1 MGVDVPKVGDGRPA
15 RRSGGKPRRLLV
27 AALLGTAGLI
37 WATLLPQATLLPEPS
52 TVVAA
57 TVAPAPAP
65 SCRGWADPFAPPPTI
80 RVGHVDH
87 GVVVSVTDLSF
98 DAYVSRAVAARWPAS
113 APPAALEAG
122 AIVTRQAA
130 WYLAMHGHEGYMLA
144 NGTCYDARDDAVD
157 FALAPAPAVLAEH
170 VAALAA
176 TASLTLRKT
185 AFAEPFILPLVHEGT
200 DDTCPAGPVS
210 VHPIVPR
217 RGVIACA
224 LAGLDARAILHRYL
238 DPGLTIIDATEI
250 GGPSRYDTAVAAS
263 RAAVP
268 VGPAG
273 AVFIATGLNYADA
286 LAGGPAAAKLGGSL
300 LLVPGTFVPPSVAA
314 ELQRLEP
321 AAIRVLGG
329 PSVVSEGV
337 LAALRSYCPNV
348 ARVSGPSRYET
359 AIAVSRSAFGPGTG
373 TVFVATG
380 ANFPDA
386 LAGASAAASIGAP
399 VLLVPGITPPGGP
412 FASGLAAELRRLAP
426 ATIHVLGSTAVVGA
440 ETFTW
445 LKAFAPTV
453 DRLAGATRY
462 ETAAAISRAI
472 YPAGVER
479 LIVATGDNFPDALAA
494 APLGGPLLL
503 VPGSGAWPA
512 AAVVAEARRL
522 GAPRI
527 VVLGAN
533 SVVPDLAV
541 AALSGAEPPPPS
553 GRILER
559 YFCTALPGTP
569 LLDGQGI
576 PMTVY
581 AGKAQYNP
589 VQVSQFGL
597 ARFERWLWTGDDTD
611 RETFL
616 RMADWLVA
624 TQKPTGLWH
633 YTFAYGGQPVPWWSG
648 MAQGQAVS
656 LLVRALQETGSAAYR
671 DAAALA
677 VPTMR
682 RTIANAGAATFEGG
696 RYWIQ
701 EYIPPYSRDTLNGFM
716 FSIVGLD
723 EWIAVSGDATAAGWR
738 REALATLVGWLPRF
752 DTGHWSYYNLSPSPG
767 STLSGQPSSIKYHVI
782 HVVQLRHLAMATRDP
797 VLRTFASRWA
807 TYAANPPSGAR

>member
-1 MGVDVPKVGDGRPA
+1 MTSVVE
-15 RRSGGKPRRLLV
+15 
-27 AALLGTAGLI
+27 
-37 WATLLPQATLLPEPS
+37 LP
-52 TVVAA
+52 
-57 TVAPAPAP
+57 
-65 SCRGWADPFAPPPTI
+65 
-80 RVGHVDH
+80 
-87 GVVVSVTDLSF
+87 F
-98 DAYVSRAVAARWPAS
+98 DAYVSRALAARWPAS
-113 APPAALEAG
+113 TPPAALEIG

-144 NGTCYDARDDAVD
+144 NGTCYDARDDAIDLV
-157 FALAPAPAVLAEH
+157 LADSSAVLASH
-170 VAALAA
+170 VEALAA

-185 AFAEPFILPLVHEGT
+185 AFAEPFFLPLVHEGS
-200 DDTCPAGPVS
+200 DDTGSAGPVS
-210 VHPIVPR
+210 PHPIVPR

-224 LAGLDARAILHRYL
+224 LAGQDARAILHRYL
-238 DPGLTIIDATEI
+238 DPGLTIVDATEI

-268 VGPAG
+268 VAPAG
-273 AVFIATGLNYADA
+273 TVFIATGLDYADA

-300 LLVPGTFVPPSVAA
+300 LLVPGTSVPSAVAA
-314 ELQRLEP
+314 ELKRLQP

-329 PSVVSEGV
+329 PTVVSDGV
-337 LAALRSYCPNV
+337 LTVLRAYSPDV

-359 AIAVSRSAFGPGTG
+359 AIATSRAAFGPGTT

-399 VLLVPGITPPGGP
+399 VLLVPGIGAPREP
-412 FASGLAAELRRLAP
+412 FASALAAELRRLAP
-426 ATIHVLGSTAVVGA
+426 ATIHVLGSSAVVSA
-440 ETFTW
+440 ETLAW
-445 LKAFAPTV
+445 LEPFAPTV
-453 DRLAGATRY
+453 DRLAGTTRY
-462 ETAAAISRAI
+462 ETAAAIAAAI
-472 YPAGVER
+472 YPAGIER

-494 APLGGPLLL
+494 APLRGPLLL
-503 VPGSGAWPA
+503 VSGSGAWPA
-512 AAVVAEARRL
+512 AAVTAEAHRL
-522 GAPRI
+522 GAAQI

-541 AALSGAEPPPPS
+541 TALTGAAPPPPS
-553 GRILER
+553 GRLLER

-569 LLDGQGI
+569 ILDGQGI

-597 ARFERWLWTGDDTD
+597 AQFERWLRTGDEAD
-611 RETFL
+611 RATFL

-624 TQKPTGLWH
+624 TQKSTGLWH
-633 YTFAYGGQPVPWWSG
+633 YTFAYGGQPIPWWSG

-656 LLVRALQETGSAAYR
+656 LLVRAFQETGMQAYR
-671 DAAALA
+671 NAAALA

-682 RTIANAGAATFEGG
+682 RTIPNGGTATIDGG

-723 EWIAVSGDATAAGWR
+723 EWIATTGDPTAASWR
-738 REALATLVGWLPRF
+738 REALGTLVARLPRF
-752 DTGHWSYYNLSPSPG
+752 DTGHWSYYNLSPPPG
-767 STLSGQPSSIKYHVI
+767 STLPGQTASIKYHVI
-782 HVVQLRHLAMATRDP
+782 HVIQLRHLASVSRDP
-797 VLRTFASRWA
+797 VLRTFATRWA
-807 TYAANPPSGAR
+807 AYAASPPAGVH

>member
-1 MGVDVPKVGDGRPA
+1 ML
-15 RRSGGKPRRLLV
+15 RRLLA
-27 AALLGTAGLI
+27 AALLAAVWLTQTA
-37 WATLLPQATLLPEPS
+37 LPPAPSAVQAA
-52 TVVAA
+52 AA
-57 TVAPAPAP
+57 TP
-65 SCRGWADPFAPPPTI
+65 SCRGWADPFAPPPTV
-80 RVGHVDH
+80 RVGRVEQ
-87 GVVVSVTDLSF
+87 GVVTSVVELPF
-98 DAYVSRAVAARWPAS
+98 DTYVSRAMAARWPAS
-113 APPAALEAG
+113 APPAALEVG

-144 NGTCYDARDDAVD
+144 NGTCFDARDDGVD
-157 FALAPAPAVLAEH
+157 LVLAAGTSVLPQHAE
-170 VAALAA
+170 AIAA

-185 AFAEPFILPLVHEGT
+185 ALAEPFFLPLVREGP
-200 DDTCPAGPVS
+200 DDTCSPGPVS
-210 VHPIVPR
+210 PHPIVPR
-217 RGVIACA
+217 RDVIACA
-224 LAGLDARAILHRYL
+224 LAGQDARAILHRYL
-238 DPGLTIIDATEI
+238 DPGLTIVDATEI

-273 AVFIATGLNYADA
+273 TVFIATGLNYADA

-300 LLVPGTFVPPSVAA
+300 LLVPGTSVPPSVAA
-314 ELQRLEP
+314 ELRRLQP

-329 PSVVSEGV
+329 PTVVSDGV
-337 LAALRSYCPNV
+337 LAALRAHCPDV

-359 AIAVSRSAFGPGTG
+359 AIAVSRTAFGPGTT

-386 LAGASAAASIGAP
+386 LAGASAAASTGAP
-399 VLLVPGITPPGGP
+399 VLLVPGIVAPREP
-412 FASGLAAELRRLAP
+412 FASALATELRRLAP
-426 ATIHVLGSTAVVGA
+426 GMIHVLGSNAAVGD
-440 ETFTW
+440 ETLAW
-445 LKAFAPTV
+445 LEAFAPNV

-462 ETAAAISRAI
+462 ETAAAIAHAI

-503 VPGSGAWPA
+503 VSGSGAWPA
-512 AAVVAEARRL
+512 AAVTAETHRL
-522 GAPRI
+522 EATRI

-541 AALSGAEPPPPS
+541 TALSGAAPPPPS
-553 GRILER
+553 GRVLER

-569 LLDGQGI
+569 ILDGQGI

-581 AGKAQYNP
+581 AGRAQYNP

-597 ARFERWLWTGDDTD
+597 AQFERWLRTGDEAD
-611 RETFL
+611 RATFL
-616 RMADWLVA
+616 RMADWLVT
-624 TQKPTGLWH
+624 TQKSTGLWH

-656 LLVRALQETGSAAYR
+656 LLVRAFQETGVQAYR
-671 DAAALA
+671 NAAALA

-682 RTIANAGAATFEGG
+682 RTISNGGTATFEGG

-716 FSIVGLD
+716 FSIVGVD
-723 EWIAVSGDATAAGWR
+723 EWVAATGDATAASWR
-738 REALATLVGWLPRF
+738 REALETLVARLPRF
-752 DTGHWSYYNLSPSPG
+752 DTGHWSYYNLSPPAG
-767 STLSGQPSSIKYHVI
+767 STLPGQAASIKYHVI
-782 HVVQLRHLAMATRDP
+782 HVIQLRQLAMVTRDP
-797 VLRTFASRWA
+797 VLRTYATRWA
-807 TYAANPPSGAR
+807 TYAASPPAGVH